1 MSNAALSSDCLQES
15 LFSSRWGWS
24 SRNRSKANAP
34 RFGNRAEGM
43 FDIEWHVRL
52 EIENDSEP
60 QADLVGVVVRKNCP
74 GSRLGW

>member
-1 MSNAALSSDCLQES
+1 MVNTDHCHCRLVIEELSAGEVRLRM
-15 LFSSRWGWS
+15 LR
-24 SRNRSKANAP
+24 

-60 QADLVGVVVRKNCP
+60 QADLVGVVVR
-74 GSRLGW
+74 